1 MASRTVTVGQGVGL
15 HARPAAQF
23 VQAAT
28 RSNSTVTV
36 SKGDAEPVSAASI
49 LKVISL
55 DVRAGDEVVLTAEGD
70 DAEQTLETLAELVS
84 RDDA

>member
-1 MASRTVTVGQGVGL
+1 MPSRTITVGRGVGL

-28 RSNSTVTV
+28 RAGGSVTV
-36 SKGDAEPVSAASI
+36 AKGDGEPVSAASI

-55 DVRAGDEVVLTAEGD
+55 DVRAGDEVVLTADGD
-70 DAEQTLETLAELVS
+70 DAEQILDTLAELVS